1 LNQMEFGIKLRFEY
15 DKKEKMKRIFILAII
30 FVFLTIFV
38 ESTNL
43 ILQLKGRRL
52 IYNRYDSPYN
62 AGE

>member
-1 LNQMEFGIKLRFEY
+1 MN
-15 DKKEKMKRIFILAII
+15 RIFILTTI

-38 ESTNL
+38 ESADL

-52 IYNRYDSPYN
+52 IYNHYDTPYN

>member
-1 LNQMEFGIKLRFEY
+1 MNS
-15 DKKEKMKRIFILAII
+15 IFILTTI
-30 FVFLTIFV
+30 FVFLTILV

-52 IYNRYDSPYN
+52 IYNHYDSPYN

>member
-1 LNQMEFGIKLRFEY
+1 M
-15 DKKEKMKRIFILAII
+15 IFILTVI
-30 FVFLTIFV
+30 FIFLTIPV

-52 IYNRYDSPYN
+52 ICNHYDTAYN

>member
-1 LNQMEFGIKLRFEY
+1 MN
-15 DKKEKMKRIFILAII
+15 RIFILTAI

-62 AGE
+62 AEE